1 MSRAW
6 ATPTSSCCRSASI
19 RSTNPGA
26 TSRSGCSL
34 RRDASASPQGFAR
47 FVDKAHAAGLG
58 VIVDWVPAH
67 FPTDE
72 HGLAHFDGTALYEH
86 ADPRKGFHPDWNT
99 AIYNFG
105 RHEVANFLYC
115 NALYWVDRFHIDGL
129 RVDAVASMLYLDY
142 SRREGEWLPNADG
155 SKENREAIA
164 FLQQA
169 NQLVYGGFP
178 GAITIAEESTA
189 FPGVSRPT
197 DHGGLGFGFKWNMGW
212 MHDTLD
218 YMSHDPI
225 YRRWSHD
232 KMTFGLLYAFS
243 ENFVLPISHDEV
255 VHGKGSVVSKMP
267 GDEWQ
272 RFANARAFY
281 GFMWGHPGKKLLF
294 MGQEF
299 GQTMEWNAAESLPW
313 WLLDHWPH
321 QGVQALIRDLNRI
334 YRETPA
340 LYARDCE
347 PEGFRWIV
355 VNDDSQS
362 VLAFLRRG
370 AQTDPP
376 VAVVCNFTPE
386 PRMNYRLGLPYEGHW
401 REALNS
407 DAGIYGGSNMGN
419 LGGVIAEPRPSH
431 GFPCSA
437 TLALPPL
444 ATAVPRLHAAWRRA
458 DPRLKEESEM
468 PRTRTAKEMGLS
480 PPYSRHAMAYVLAGG
495 RGSRLME
502 LTDRRAKPAVYFA
515 GKSRIIDFALSNAL
529 NSGIRR
535 IAVATQYK
543 AHSLIRHLQRG
554 WNFLRPE
561 RNESFDILPA
571 SQRVSETMWYL
582 GTADAVYQNIDII
595 ESYNPHFMVV
605 LAGDHVYKMDYEK
618 MLQQHVDSDADVTVG
633 CLEAT
638 LEEAKG
644 FGVMHVDEDNTIIE
658 FLEKPKNPPHM
669 PGKPDVALASMGIY
683 VFETSFL
690 IDLLKQDAADPASSH
705 DFGKDIIPYIVKT
718 RQGGRAPFLPVLRPL
733 DRGGEASTGAT
744 SAPSTPTGRP
754 TSTSPTS
761 SPISTFT
768 TAPGRSGPTARS
780 RRRPNSCTTST
791 AGAASPFS
799 RCCPADASSRAPRS
813 AGRWSSPASTSIPT
827 RPSTRRSSCPMRR
840 SGGTCGST
848 RS

>member
-1 MSRAW
+1 
-6 ATPTSSCCRSASI
+6 
-19 RSTNPGA
+19 
-26 TSRSGCSL
+26 
-34 RRDASASPQGFAR
+34 
-47 FVDKAHAAGLG
+47 
-58 VIVDWVPAH
+58 
-67 FPTDE
+67 
-72 HGLAHFDGTALYEH
+72 
-86 ADPRKGFHPDWNT
+86 
-99 AIYNFG
+99 
-105 RHEVANFLYC
+105 
-115 NALYWVDRFHIDGL
+115 
-129 RVDAVASMLYLDY
+129 
-142 SRREGEWLPNADG
+142 
-155 SKENREAIA
+155 
-164 FLQQA
+164 
-169 NQLVYGGFP
+169 
-178 GAITIAEESTA
+178 
-189 FPGVSRPT
+189 
-197 DHGGLGFGFKWNMGW
+197 

-313 WLLDHWPH
+313 WLLDYWPH
-321 QGVQALIRDLNRI
+321 QGVLALIRDLNRI

-355 VNDDSQS
+355 VNDNSQS

-370 AQTDPP
+370 SQTDPP

-386 PRMNYRLGLPYEGHW
+386 PRMNYRLGLPYEATGARRSTATPPSTADRTWATSAALSPSRSPRTASPARQRW
-401 REALNS
+401 RCRRSPPCTSSSRRLA
-407 DAGIYGGSNMGN
+407 
-419 LGGVIAEPRPSH
+419 PSRS
-431 GFPCSA
+431 P
-437 TLALPPL
+437 TK
-444 ATAVPRLHAAWRRA
+444 
-458 DPRLKEESEM
+458 KEESEM
-468 PRTRTAKEMGLS
+468 SRTRTAKEMGLS

-595 ESYNPHFMVV
+595 ESYKPHFMVM
-605 LAGDHVYKMDYEK
+605 LAGDHIYKMDYEK
-618 MLQQHVDSDADVTVG
+618 MLQQHVELGCGRHGRLPGDDA
-633 CLEAT
+633 
-638 LEEAKG
+638 
-644 FGVMHVDEDNTIIE
+644 
-658 FLEKPKNPPHM
+658 
-669 PGKPDVALASMGIY
+669 
-683 VFETSFL
+683 
-690 IDLLKQDAADPASSH
+690 
-705 DFGKDIIPYIVKT
+705 
-718 RQGGRAPFLPVLRPL
+718 GGGQKLR
-733 DRGGEASTGAT
+733 RHAC
-744 SAPSTPTGRP
+744 
-754 TSTSPTS
+754 
-761 SPISTFT
+761 
-768 TAPGRSGPTARS
+768 
-780 RRRPNSCTTST
+780 RRREHDHRNSWRSLRTRRRCR
-791 AGAASPFS
+791 AS
-799 RCCPADASSRAPRS
+799 RTLRLPA
-813 AGRWSSPASTSIPT
+813 WASTSS
-827 RPSTRRSSCPMRR
+827 RPRFSSI
-840 SGGTCGST
+840 S
-848 RS
+848 